1 MAIPLSQLPSV
12 PGLQDYVTARDLL
25 YEMLTKI
32 SQRAVEDDL
41 QISTVAPL
49 GISGIAADGSVV
61 AGIGKTA
68 TLKGNL
74 QLAMHLPVQPQ
85 YGGTGG
91 GIMTLGS
98 IPFVGPA
105 GVYWQDNGHLFWD
118 VTHARL
124 GIGKTNPATAVDVA
138 GTVTATAF
146 VGPLTGN
153 ASTATSATTAG
164 SATTA
169 TSATVA
175 SGLQVP
181 RAWAYANAAQTISSG
196 VLTQI
201 VFGATLYDPL
211 SNFNTSTSTY
221 TAPSAGIYF
230 LEARVVLDQV
240 SIRIYVRVNGSA
252 VFSSIP
258 SSGAT
263 YGAIT
268 GLVNL
273 GLNDT
278 VTVSIDQESG
288 STAHVVYTAS
298 NYTLLS
304 VWRLGS
310 TTNI

>member
-1 MAIPLSQLPSV
+1 MTIPLSQLPSV

-49 GISGIAADGSVV
+49 GISGIAADGSAV
-61 AGIGKTA
+61 AGIGQTA

-146 VGPLTGN
+146 AGPVTGAVTGNVTGNLTGN
-153 ASTATSATTAG
+153 VTGNATTATSATTAG
-164 SATTA
+164 TVTTA
-169 TSATVA
+169 AQPAITSVGTLTNLVVNGFFKIQLTSVTLVNGANQNVSIPTSYSQIDGPTAAFSIGGIVTILSGAGTIGTVA
-175 SGLQVP
+175 TFFNNVSYVMTVNNNDTSSS
-181 RAWAYANAAQTISSG
+181 AANRI
-196 VLTQI
+196 
-201 VFGATLYDPL
+201 F
-211 SNFNTSTSTY
+211 TSTG
-221 TAPSAGIYF
+221 ANVVCGGAGAWFSA
-230 LEARVVLDQV
+230 LCT
-240 SIRIYVRVNGSA
+240 GS
-252 VFSSIP
+252 
-258 SSGAT
+258 
-263 YGAIT
+263 YW
-268 GLVNL
+268 LLL
-273 GLNDT
+273 GH
-278 VTVSIDQESG
+278 S
-288 STAHVVYTAS
+288 
-298 NYTLLS
+298 
-304 VWRLGS
+304 
-310 TTNI
+310 

>member
-49 GISGIAADGSVV
+49 GISGIAADGSAV

-175 SGLQVP
+175 GGLQVP
-181 RAWAYANAAQTISSG
+181 RVHAYANAAQAISS
-196 VLTQI
+196 LSYTQI
-201 VFGATLYDPL
+201 VLGATTYDTS
-211 SNFNTSTSTY
+211 SNFNTSTSTF
-221 TAPSAGIYF
+221 TAPSAGVYF
-230 LEARVVLDQV
+230 VEARVVTDQV
-240 SIRIYVRVNGSA
+240 SLTVSFRINGSFA
-252 VFSSIP
+252 HLSSIP
-258 SSGAT
+258 SSASTFGS
-263 YGAIT
+263 IN
-268 GLVNL
+268 GLVYMGAGDTLTVYVFCAVAANVSYTSSESTM
-273 GLNDT
+273 LN
-278 VTVSIDQESG
+278 
-288 STAHVVYTAS
+288 
-298 NYTLLS
+298 

-310 TTNI
+310 ITNI